1 MRPNFFIV
9 GAPKCGTTSLHAYLS
24 QHPQVFMP
32 EYKEPKFFCT
42 DLYYQSSHIVDGE
55 EAYFALFEPAG
66 DARAVGEASAG
77 YLYSQM
83 AHRKIKAFNPEARII
98 ISLRNPVDMMYSNHR
113 HLVSIG
119 HQDLEDFEQAL
130 ASEEARSRTNE
141 VPPFC
146 HVPPQFLRYRWMTT
160 YSPHVRKY
168 FDTFG
173 RRQVHVLLFED
184 LVQRPEQTYRTITR
198 FLGLDTSFLPEFRAY
213 NVTADK
219 SARNLALRRYTRSH
233 RGLRPAIR
241 FIRRLGSPL
250 FSRISPGEMLVP
262 IFKEV
267 KFPEQV
273 DPELRRRLLA
283 EHQPEIDRLAHLLG
297 RDLSIW
303 NAEPAAAAAAAQ
315 EQG

>member
-9 GAPKCGTTSLHAYLS
+9 GAPKCGTTSLHEYLR
-24 QHPQVFMP
+24 QHPDVFMP
-32 EYKEPKFFCT
+32 ENKEPKFFCT

-77 YLYSQM
+77 YLYSQV

-146 HVPPQFLRYRWMTT
+146 HVPPQFLRYRWMST
-160 YSPHVRKY
+160 YSPHVQKY
-168 FDTFG
+168 LDTFG
-173 RRQVHVLLFED
+173 RQRVHVLLFED
-184 LVQRPEQTYRTITR
+184 LVQRPEQTYCQILS
-198 FLGLDTSFLPEFRAY
+198 FLGVEPGFVPEFRAH

-219 SARNLALRRYTRSH
+219 SSRNLALRRFYRSH
-233 RGLRPAIR
+233 RRLRLATK
-241 FIRRLGSPL
+241 FVRRVAWPL
-250 FSRISPGEMLVP
+250 FSRISIGKLLVP
-262 IFKEV
+262 LFNEV
-267 KFPEQV
+267 DFPGQV
-273 DPELRRRLLA
+273 DPELRRRLLR
-283 EHQPEIDRLAHLLG
+283 EHRPEIDRLARLLD

-303 NAEPAAAAAAAQ
+303 DAPPAAAPAAAG
-315 EQG
+315 EQR